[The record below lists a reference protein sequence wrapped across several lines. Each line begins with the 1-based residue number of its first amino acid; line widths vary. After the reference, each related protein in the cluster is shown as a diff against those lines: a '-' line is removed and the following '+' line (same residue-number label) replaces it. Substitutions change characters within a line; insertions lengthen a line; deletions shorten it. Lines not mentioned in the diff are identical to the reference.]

1 MNFAIFQ
8 ANAINKGY
16 NESDNYVFLRW
27 GFESGFICSRNIGLF
42 FQNRYKE
49 KARGEQQFTPNLLVT
64 LRISGVWSGIADSW
78 CIVGWRG

>member
-8 ANAINKGY
+8 ANVINKGY
-16 NESDNYVFLRW
+16 DESDNYVFLRW

-49 KARGEQQFTPNLLVT
+49 KARGEQ
-64 LRISGVWSGIADSW
+64 
-78 CIVGWRG
+78 